1 MTHSSLAF
9 FVSGHAQHALH
20 FGFSAG
26 AAFSGSLGVEGDPI
40 IEDNPNLSSIFLSKS
55 RDVMD
60 AVREVMP
67 AFLSLDLTS
76 SCQLVLVSIIDLSR
90 VHVLAWCPYF
100 CCYYCII

>member
-60 AVREVMP
+60 AVREVMQ
-67 AFLSLDLTS
+67 STS
-76 SCQLVLVSIIDLSR
+76 SATARTGTHGKCAATV
-90 VHVLAWCPYF
+90 
-100 CCYYCII
+100 